1 MYYPN
6 LRAEMARKKVK
17 GYELAAALG
26 IRQATLS
33 AKLNGKSDWTLEE
46 SRAAKLF
53 IGTAMPLELLFKREE
68 G

>member
-1 MYYPN
+1 MTYPN
-6 LRAEMARKKVK
+6 LRAEMARRSVK

-33 AKLNGKSDWTLEE
+33 AKLNGKSEWTLDE
-46 SRAAKLF
+46 SKAVKSF
-53 IGTAMPLELLFKREE
+53 IGTAMPLELLFKKE